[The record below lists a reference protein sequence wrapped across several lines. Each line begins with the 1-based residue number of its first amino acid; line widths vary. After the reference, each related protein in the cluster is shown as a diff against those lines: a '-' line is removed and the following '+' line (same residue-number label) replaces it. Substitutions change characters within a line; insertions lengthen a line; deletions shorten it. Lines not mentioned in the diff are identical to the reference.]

1 MLLPEKTIKD
11 MTMLHNKIIN
21 YHHIYKKTRFQ
32 QEKLAIFGA
41 CSCHCLGHALLLDV
55 NTFLLSR

>member
-1 MLLPEKTIKD
+1 MLLLEKTIKI
-11 MTMLHNKIIN
+11 MIMLHNKIIN
-21 YHHIYKKTRFQ
+21 YHHIYKKK

-55 NTFLLSR
+55 NTFLFSR